1 MRPGRLTFDST
12 HRKYSV
18 ESASAW
24 MPSSPCH
31 LSVYV
36 FVYFG
41 DRAVCHRERRGG
53 GGGGPPSSFLHTTES
68 ASRANCSSPLPK
80 NIKTDLYIYTALYTL
95 FFFYHCKSQKY
106 RKIKCFIITGHFSFS
121 LCLFLPGKKVVPGG
135 NWLTPSV
142 KFVAVLTPL
151 PRRHFLRLPSSLA
164 SLSRGTP
171 SRLLL
176 VLFS

>member
-1 MRPGRLTFDST
+1 MEGRRRSSETRRLTFDST

-24 MPSSPCH
+24 MPSAPRH
-31 LSVYV
+31 LPVSVFCV
-36 FVYFG
+36 HDLG
-41 DRAVCHRERRGG
+41 DRAVCHRERRGA
-53 GGGGPPSSFLHTTES
+53 PPSSFLQTTES

-95 FFFYHCKSQKY
+95 FVFFFYHCKSQKY

-121 LCLFLPGKKVVPGG
+121 LCLFFRPGKKVVPGG

-142 KFVAVLTPL
+142 KFVAGLKPL
-151 PRRHFLRLPSSLA
+151 PRRHFVRLPVFP
-164 SLSRGTP
+164 RQP
-171 SRLLL
+171 Q
-176 VLFS
+176 